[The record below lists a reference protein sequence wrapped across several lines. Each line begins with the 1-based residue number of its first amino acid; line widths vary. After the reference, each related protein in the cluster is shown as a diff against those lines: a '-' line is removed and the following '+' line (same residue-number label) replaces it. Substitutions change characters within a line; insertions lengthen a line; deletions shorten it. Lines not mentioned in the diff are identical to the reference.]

1 MPERRRNDTGQ
12 FTESEAYSDD
22 DFLEAL
28 QELGGSA
35 GTKQIA
41 DEVGCHRDTARRR
54 LHNLADAGDIE
65 KHKTG
70 ESQQSAV
77 LWMLSDRE

>member
-1 MPERRRNDTGQ
+1 MPDRRRDESGK

-22 DFLEAL
+22 DFLAAL
-28 QELGGSA
+28 DELGGSA
-35 GTKQIA
+35 GTRQIA

-54 LHNLADAGDIE
+54 LHNLSDASDIE

-70 ESQQSAV
+70 KSKQSAV
-77 LWMLSDRE
+77 LWMLPNS